1 MEINWDRVE
10 EERANKNYGEGKRE
24 KKEKDGIREV
34 WGHQREEKTDW
45 FYGPSMNQL
54 FEILISYI
62 VIF

>member
-45 FYGPSMNQL
+45 D
-54 FEILISYI
+54 I
-62 VIF
+62 